1 MKRRG
6 AEDAENNK
14 FFFVDFVNFVPFV
27 FNP

>member
-14 FFFVDFVNFVPFV
+14 FCFVYFVNFVPFV